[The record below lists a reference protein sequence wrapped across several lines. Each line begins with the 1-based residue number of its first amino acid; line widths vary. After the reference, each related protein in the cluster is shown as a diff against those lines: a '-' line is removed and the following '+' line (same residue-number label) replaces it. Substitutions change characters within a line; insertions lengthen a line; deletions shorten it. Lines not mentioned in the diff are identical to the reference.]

1 MICFAWG
8 GFPQYAARLVG
19 AFAGTS
25 PERVVVA
32 GKKPAVPV
40 EGMEKYTKCE
50 LKWVSPYEKV
60 SLYDLFGEWPR
71 VLFTTGWCWP
81 AFNHFRDQ
89 VRAHGGKVVAMVD
102 NNYDIH
108 GLKDWMREIL
118 KAIRFRLFLRSKY
131 DAFFVVGKSGRR
143 ILRFWGAKDEQIYEG
158 LYAADETLFTP
169 GPPIAERPKKMIYV
183 GQLCERKNVRRLCE
197 AFGRS
202 LEVLKFRGLDV
213 GTWSLEIY
221 GCGPL
226 KDELLKLP
234 NLQTSKL
241 PNLHIHGF
249 MQPEELAAK
258 YREARIF
265 ILPSLEEHWGLVV
278 HEAALSGC
286 VLLLSNRV
294 GAADDLL
301 KEGVNGYSF
310 DPFDV
315 DDMADKMARA
325 MVEAETLDV
334 AAAQK
339 IAAENATQRF
349 AAVVRRIV
357 HV

>member
-1 MICFAWG
+1 MICFAWD
-8 GFPQYAARLVG
+8 GFPQYAARCIG
-19 AFAGTS
+19 AFVKTTT
-25 PERVVVA
+25 EQVVVVA
-32 GKKPAVPV
+32 TRPDVPI
-40 EGMEKYTKCE
+40 EGMERLAGCPVIWIDRDANLQT
-50 LKWVSPYEKV
+50 LKLSNLQTLNL
-60 SLYDLFGEWPR
+60 SNLSTLF
-71 VLFTTGWCWP
+71 VTGWYVP
-81 AFNHFRDQ
+81 AFNRVRDE
-89 VRAHGGKVVAMVD
+89 VRAHGGKVVGMVD

-108 GLKDWMREIL
+108 GLKGWVWEIL
-118 KAIRFRLFLRSKY
+118 KAIRFWLLLRRKY
-131 DAFFVVGKSGRR
+131 DAFLVPGKSGRR
-143 ILRFWGAKDEQIYEG
+143 ILRFWGAKDEQIFEG

-169 GPPIAERPKKMIYV
+169 GPPIAERPKKIIYV
-183 GQLCERKNVRRLCE
+183 GQLCERKNVKRLVT
-197 AFGRS
+197 AFES
-202 LEVLKFRGLDV
+202 LKVRKFEGLKVNDWVL
-213 GTWSLEIY
+213 EMY

-226 KDELLKLP
+226 KDDLLKLS
-234 NLQTSKL
+234 NSQTFKL
-241 PNLHIHGF
+241 SNF

-301 KEGVNGYSF
+301 TDGVNGYSF

-315 DDMADKMARA
+315 DDIADKMARA
-325 MVEAETLDV
+325 MAEAETLDV

-339 IAAENATQRF
+339 TAAENATQRF
-349 AAVVRRIV
+349 AAVVRGIV

>member
-25 PERVVVA
+25 SERVVVA

-108 GLKDWMREIL
+108 GLKDWIREIL

-131 DAFFVVGKSGRR
+131 DAFFVVGKSGRKL
-143 ILRFWGAKDEQIYEG
+143 LRFWGAKDEQIFEG

-169 GPPIAERPKKMIYV
+169 GPPIAERPKKIIYV
-183 GQLCERKNVRRLCE
+183 GQLCERKNVKRLVT
-197 AFGRS
+197 AFES
-202 LEVLKFRGLDV
+202 LKVRKFEGLKVDDWVL
-213 GTWSLEIY
+213 EMY

-226 KDELLKLP
+226 KDDLLKLS
-234 NLQTSKL
+234 NSQTFKL
-241 PNLHIHGF
+241 SNF

-301 KEGVNGYSF
+301 TDGVNGYSF

-325 MVEAETLDV
+325 MAEAETLDV

-339 IAAENATQRF
+339 TAAENATQRF
-349 AAVVRRIV
+349 AAVVRGIV